1 MTMSQLEALPIVI
14 EGHSFICNDQRMWMT
29 CPHD

>member
-14 EGHSFICNDQRMWMT
+14 EGHSFICNDQRMWNLN
-29 CPHD
+29 